1 MNAASFRVRIAVLS
15 GGITAGLL
23 VLVLAVVW
31 QASRRSELARMDREL
46 VQVGQPHLERFNG
59 VEHWRRLEATLRSNM
74 GHDREV
80 PYILQ
85 ASERDRLLHQ
95 SAHWPPGLLEAGL
108 APPGRF
114 DAALVPDPES
124 SPPPPPRRSE
134 PISRANPALPRRA
147 PAFATVDDGGREW
160 RVATLGNPYVT
171 LHVGTDMGRLE
182 EALRDLRRA
191 GIAAFVVGL
200 LLAGLGGWVVAGQA
214 LRPITLHG
222 RRFSADAAHELRTPI
237 TVLHMELESAMANA
251 APGSE
256 TQRLCSRLIEAL
268 ARIRSVID
276 KLLLLSQADAG
287 RLPLQPM
294 AFALSEALLEA
305 ADDAR
310 ILAPGIE
317 VETAVAQGVVV
328 EADPHLLPQLLQN
341 LLGNAVRHNRPGG
354 QVRVVLE
361 RQEDHVQ
368 LTVSNTG
375 PGIPAAEL
383 PRLFER
389 FHRIDASRSRTGG
402 GAGLG
407 LSLAREIAHA
417 HGGTLTL
424 VASDASWTTFRLR
437 LPFRGARGRPWA
449 RRGNDA
455 R

>member
-1 MNAASFRVRIAVLS
+1 MNAGSFRVRIAVLS

-31 QASRRSELARMDREL
+31 QVSRRSEIGRIDREL
-46 VQVGQPHLERFNG
+46 AQVGQPHLERVNG
-59 VEHWRRLEATLRSNM
+59 GEHWRRVEASIHGNA
-74 GHDREV
+74 GEGAEP

-85 ASERDRLLHQ
+85 ASEPGRLLHR
-95 SAHWPPGLLEAGL
+95 STRWPQGLNEAEL
-108 APPGRF
+108 PAPGRF
-114 DAALVPDPES
+114 DATFQPDPET

-134 PISRANPALPRRA
+134 PISRANPPLPRRA
-147 PAFATVDDGGREW
+147 PAFATVSDGGRRW

-171 LHVGTDMGRLE
+171 LHVGTDLGRLE
-182 EALRDLRRA
+182 EALRGLRRA
-191 GIAAFVVGL
+191 GLAAFVGGL
-200 LLAGLGGWVVAGQA
+200 VLAGIGGWIVAGQA
-214 LRPITLHG
+214 LRPITLHA

-237 TVLHMELESAMANA
+237 TVLHMELESAMAGA
-251 APGSE
+251 SPGSE

-268 ARIRSVID
+268 ARLRSVID

-287 RLPLQPM
+287 RLALQPT
-294 AFALSEALLEA
+294 AFELSEALVEA
-305 ADDAR
+305 AEDVR
-310 ILAPGIE
+310 ILGPEIS
-317 VETAVAQGVVV
+317 VETAVAAGVLV

-341 LLGNAVRHNRPGG
+341 LLGNAVRHNHPGG
-354 QVRVVLE
+354 RVRVALE
-361 RQEDHVQ
+361 RHEDHAHLV
-368 LTVSNTG
+368 VSNTG
-375 PGIPAAEL
+375 PGIPAAEV

-437 LPFRGARGRPWA
+437 LPLRGSRGRPWA
-449 RRGNDA
+449 RRRNDT